1 MIFAVNVAAHPGCP
15 LRPQRVPQPVR
26 NIKTMNMSSMMGI
39 GGGRMPDFSAMRE
52 KMFAKADSNG
62 DKAISFE
69 EFEGAGK
76 KMPGGVGGSAGNA
89 KEAFAK
95 IDGDGNGSLSQ
106 EEMKSF
112 GEKMSSG
119 MQGMMIAM
127 QAMMGGGGQSGG
139 FGSMMGGQ
147 KPNLDA
153 MFGKVDGDG
162 NGSVSRAEFDKAS
175 QDNPIMKLLGD
186 DKGEA
191 FGKIDADGDGSLSKD
206 EMKSFAETMKQQMQG
221 GAQGDAAQRAD
232 YMKAMNAYTGGGS
245 GKEDLT
251 ATLLKMLDG
260 GKNQN
265 GGRDVRA

>member
-1 MIFAVNVAAHPGCP
+1 
-15 LRPQRVPQPVR
+15 
-26 NIKTMNMSSMMGI
+26 MNMSSMMGI
-39 GGGRMPDFSAMRE
+39 GGGRMPDFSAIRE
-52 KMFAKADSNG
+52 KMFAKADANG

-69 EFEGAGK
+69 EFESAGK

-95 IDGDGNGSLSQ
+95 IDSDGNGSLSQ
-106 EEMKSF
+106 DEMKSF
-112 GEKMSSG
+112 GDKMSSG
-119 MQGMMIAM
+119 MQGLMIAM

-139 FGSMMGGQ
+139 F
-147 KPNLDA
+147 DA

-175 QDNPIMKLLGD
+175 QDNPIMKLLGGD
-186 DKGEA
+186 N
-191 FGKIDADGDGSLSKD
+191 GDGSLSKD

-221 GAQGDAAQRAD
+221 GAQGGGAPRAD
-232 YMKAMNAYTGGGS
+232 YMQAVNAYTGGGS

-260 GKNQN
+260 GKSQN
-265 GGRDVRA
+265 GGQQNSGRDVKA